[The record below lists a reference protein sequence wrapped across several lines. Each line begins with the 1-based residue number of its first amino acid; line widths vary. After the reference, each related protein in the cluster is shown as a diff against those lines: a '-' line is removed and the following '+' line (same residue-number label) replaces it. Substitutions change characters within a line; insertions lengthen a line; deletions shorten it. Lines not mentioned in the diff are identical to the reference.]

1 MTADIAMPVAAPR
14 NRAENRVYRRESL
27 IRSAIATVGRYDLTG
42 ATVERICHGAGA
54 SRGLIAHYF
63 DSKEEL
69 LLAAAGETFDAQAM
83 AVKKAIANDRSLR
96 PDDAIKR
103 MARSSFEPPIFSP
116 DAIAAWQAFTNASRS
131 QPVFLDVI
139 RQVSEHL
146 QELYEPAFA
155 AAATKRN
162 VSLDAAHAALGLIT
176 VVDGLWNNLA
186 TGRDGLGPKDAI
198 QVAERYIDGC
208 LLGTGRP

>member
-1 MTADIAMPVAAPR
+1 MPADIAMPVAAPR
-14 NRAENRVYRRESL
+14 SRAENRVYRRESL

-83 AVKKAIANDRSLR
+83 AVKKAIATDRTL
-96 PDDAIKR
+96 DAETAIKR
-103 MARSSFEPPIFSP
+103 MARSSFETPIFSP

-131 QPVFLDVI
+131 QPAFLDVI
-139 RQVSEHL
+139 RRVSEHL

-155 AAATKRN
+155 AAAAQRH
-162 VSLDAAHAALGLIT
+162 VALDAAHAARGLIT
-176 VVDGLWNNLA
+176 VVDGLWNSLA
-186 TGRDGLGPKDAI
+186 TGRDGLGPNDAI

-208 LLGTGRP
+208 LLGAGRS